1 MPPLTSTSSS
11 TSSSKVT
18 FRDLAQGQCAPL
30 SGAGH
35 RLDTARLAA
44 LLALLPG
51 WESDGNAI
59 AKSFAFPDYE
69 ATLAFVN
76 AVARIAQEQDHHPDI
91 AFGYNR
97 CRIAWTTHSLGGV
110 SLNDLI
116 CAAKLEALP
125 RP

>member
-1 MPPLTSTSSS
+1 MT
-11 TSSSKVT
+11 
-18 FRDLAQGQCAPL
+18 REELAQGQCAPL
-30 SGAGH
+30 SGTGR
-35 RLDTARLAA
+35 RLDATRLAA

-51 WESDGNAI
+51 WAQEGDII
-59 AKSFAFPDYE
+59 AKTFDFAGYE

-76 AVARIAQEQDHHPDI
+76 AVAHIARGQDHHPDI

-97 CRIAWTTHSLGGV
+97 CRIAYSTHSVGGI

-116 CAAKLEALP
+116 CAAKIEALP

>member
-1 MPPLTSTSSS
+1 MCAVPRGLT
-11 TSSSKVT
+11 
-18 FRDLAQGQCAPL
+18 FDGLAEGICAPL

-35 RLDTARLAA
+35 RLDAARLDA

-51 WESDGNAI
+51 WTRDGEAI
-59 AKSFAFPDYE
+59 AKSFDFAGYE

-91 AFGYNR
+91 AFGYR
-97 CRIAWTTHSLGGV
+97 QCRVAYSTHSVGGI

-116 CAAKLEALP
+116 CAAKIEALP

>member
-1 MPPLTSTSSS
+1 MT
-11 TSSSKVT
+11 
-18 FRDLAQGQCAPL
+18 REELAKARCAPL

-35 RLDTARLAA
+35 RIEAAQLAA

-51 WESDGNAI
+51 WESDGDTI
-59 AKSFAFPDYE
+59 AKSFAFTGYQP
-69 ATLAFVN
+69 TLAFVN

-91 AFGYNR
+91 AFGYKQ
-97 CRIAWTTHSLGGV
+97 CRVAYSTHSVGGI

-116 CAAKLEALP
+116 CAAKIEALP